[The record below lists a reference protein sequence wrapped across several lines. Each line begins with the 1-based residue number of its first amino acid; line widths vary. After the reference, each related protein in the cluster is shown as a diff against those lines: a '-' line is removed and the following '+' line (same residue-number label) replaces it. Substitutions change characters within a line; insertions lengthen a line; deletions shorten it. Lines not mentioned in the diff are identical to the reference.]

1 MSCILCFVVCCIGWL
16 KWMLVCIVFTGA
28 CLGIPGAGGERGGG
42 RVSYYN
48 AKALTRDQR
57 SCFSSPTLLPLYIS
71 SSHHLSPP
79 NQPHSHNG
87 HMIKFQFFE
96 KSSSLNCHFKN
107 LGTFVVS
114 IAHYM
119 RAYFNQQALI
129 HGNNFHLPG
138 DVGFLNVSSYE
149 VWMAV
154 QHQLSGF
161 RIRLKAN

>member
-1 MSCILCFVVCCIGWL
+1 MLRCLVNWLVEMDASLYCIYWCMSWDSRR
-16 KWMLVCIVFTGA
+16 W
-28 CLGIPGAGGERGGG
+28 GGERGGG
-42 RVSYYN
+42 RVSYFN
-48 AKALTRDQR
+48 AEALTRDQR
-57 SCFSSPTLLPLYIS
+57 SCFNSPTFLPLYIS

-149 VWMAV
+149 VWMTV